1 MTDKPTAADSIQ
13 SLKPAQDEVASYR
26 RNQAKAAR
34 RPPAKEGNFSG
45 MLVFVIVLMAIMM
58 GIGGY
63 TLYEVQKKLEK
74 SNLLLAKGQE
84 NFAELERRLNA
95 TGTDVSKTLESIG
108 KRLEDNEL
116 EIRKLWDVSNK
127 RNKDWILANQKAI
140 ETISSS
146 IDKTVKSV
154 DDVSKQ
160 LKTVVG
166 RFEVLD
172 KDMKKL
178 HKTLSDESA
187 ELVTQITLVR
197 GQVQDQVV
205 ELKGVA
211 RQLSLLSGRQKTT
224 EEAIEAID
232 EHRRQLNMKISE
244 LQNEIRQLQQVAP
257 TR

>member
-1 MTDKPTAADSIQ
+1 MTDKPTAVDSFQ

-34 RPPAKEGNFSG
+34 RPPAKPGNFSG
-45 MLVFVIVLMAIMM
+45 TLVFVIVLMAIMM

-74 SNLLLAKGQE
+74 SNLLLTKGQE

-108 KRLEDNEL
+108 RRLDDNEL
-116 EIRKLWDVSNK
+116 EIRKLWDVANK
-127 RNKDWILANQKAI
+127 RNKDWIQANQKAI
-140 ETISSS
+140 ESISSS
-146 IDKTVKSV
+146 LDKTVKGV
-154 DDVSKQ
+154 DGVSKQ
-160 LKTVVG
+160 MKAVAG

-178 HKTLSDESA
+178 QTTLSDENA

-197 GQVQDQVV
+197 GQVQDQAV

-211 RQLSLLSGRQKTT
+211 RQLSLLSSRQKTN

-244 LQNEIRQLQQVAP
+244 LQNEIRQLQQVVP
-257 TR
+257 VR